1 MVQEHNHI
9 IGSSNSILGEWCDD
23 IYKANS
29 SLQKLQTTTPPFIL
43 FVPDAQAHVTF
54 VKLWPLLQ
62 LEPRVQIFPSE
73 GLRAHVDAYAST
85 FQVAFLLIS
94 L

>member
-1 MVQEHNHI
+1 MI
-9 IGSSNSILGEWCDD
+9 FT
-23 IYKANS
+23 KANS

-43 FVPDAQAHVTF
+43 FVPDTQAHVTF
-54 VKLWPLLQ
+54 VKLRPPPQ
-62 LEPRVQIFPSE
+62 LEPRVRIFPSE
-73 GLRAHVDAYAST
+73 GLRAHVDAYAYT